1 MAVSSTATDYSGL
14 GTGASATYGT
24 GIYANA
30 SDQIKVYAN
39 GVRQTL
45 GVNYSLNGIG
55 AGTGVNVVGSFANGA
70 TVYIERVTPI
80 TQLVDTQNNETIL
93 EDVLDAEFDKLTMIA
108 QELGGISARALLVP
122 KGESGLAVPAQAA
135 RLNRFLAFDATG
147 ALVVSTGTGN
157 DTALRSDL
165 AATTGATLMSWL
177 SSRASAVVRSIA
189 DVFADHV
196 SVMDFIPLAERVKIR
211 LRTSTADLAA
221 YFSAAAACGTEV
233 LVPDGLYNVSSFT
246 MASAGAAFVGQGAG
260 TVVRAT
266 NPALNM
272 ITLAADDIRLERM
285 RLEGVATSAIDA
297 TFAVFSAAAA
307 PAKRAKLVDL
317 SVSGPD
323 AARGFNNF
331 AKFDTGCDY
340 PEVRGCYVERL
351 WGTDSGF
358 GYGVLCGGVIAPK
371 VLGNV
376 FIGSASRGRHAIYL
390 SAGTSHGRALYNYVS
405 GFQWEGITSYSTDAQ
420 PTAVDNIIAFNTLV
434 GCASSGGFSNS
445 SISLFTNTQECT
457 VAFNRIKNSGGCGIK
472 SDGTG
477 SVNHK
482 HNRIIGNQVLES
494 GYIGIDIA
502 SLQGFDLVLNH
513 VRESSQVAVGTYANI
528 RLLSDGVTAT
538 SAGLVA
544 LNRSHG
550 TAFARSAF
558 QCNATVPVPSDIK
571 CVGNRFDV
579 CNLTDVE
586 LTSAIVQIDGR
597 IRAAIG
603 AFDPP
608 SIANGASY
616 STSVSVPGSE
626 VGDVVT
632 LAHAVAN
639 FDGCA
644 YQGGVT
650 ANGTVGVTILNNSGG
665 AKDLPAATLSVDVWK
680 RKP

>member
-1 MAVSSTATDYSGL
+1 MAVETTTTGASFTGTGVSST
-14 GTGASATYGT
+14 
-24 GIYANA
+24 YAPGFYVNS
-30 SDQIKVYAN
+30 SDQVVVTVD
-39 GVRQTL
+39 GVLQTL
-45 GVNYSLNGIG
+45 GDDYVVNNVG
-55 AGTGVNVVGSFANGA
+55 ASTGCDIVGTFTLGSAIY
-70 TVYIERVTPI
+70 VERVTPI

-122 KGESGLAVPAQAA
+122 KGEIGLAVPAQAA
-135 RLNRFLAFDATG
+135 RINRFLAFDATG
-147 ALVVSTGTGN
+147 ALTVSTGTGN
-157 DTALRSDL
+157 DAALRVDL
-165 AATTGATLMSWL
+165 AATTGATLISWL
-177 SSRASAVVRSIA
+177 SSRAGAVARSIA

-196 SVMDFIPLAERVKIR
+196 SVMDFIPLVERVKIR

-233 LVPDGLYNVSSFT
+233 LVPDGLYNVSAFAMT
-246 MASAGAAFVGQGAG
+246 TAGAAFVGQGAG

-266 NPALNM
+266 DPALNM

-285 RLEGVATSAIDA
+285 RLEGAATSAADS
-297 TFAVFSAAAA
+297 TFAIFSAAAA
-307 PAKRAKLVDL
+307 PAKRAKLIDL
-317 SVSGPD
+317 IASGQD
-323 AARGFNNF
+323 AARGFNSF

-351 WGTDSGF
+351 WGTNSGR

-376 FIGSASRGRHAIYL
+376 FIGSAGRGRHAVYL
-390 SAGTSHGRALYNYVS
+390 SAGTSYGRALYNYVS
-405 GFQWEGITSYSTDAQ
+405 EFQGEGITSYTTDAQ
-420 PTAVDNIIAFNTLV
+420 PATVDNIIAFNTLI
-434 GCASSGGFSNS
+434 GCASSGGFWNS
-445 SISLFTNTQECT
+445 SISLFTNTHECT

-477 SVNHK
+477 SVNHRN
-482 HNRIIGNQVLES
+482 NRIIGNQVLES
-494 GYIGIDIA
+494 GYVGIDIA

-513 VRESSQVAVGTYANI
+513 VRESSQVAAGTHPNI

-550 TAFARSAF
+550 SAFARSAF
-558 QCNATVPVPSDIK
+558 QCNATAPVPSDIK
-571 CVGNRFDV
+571 CTGNHFEV

-586 LTSAIVQIDGR
+586 LNSAIVQIDGR
-597 IRAAIG
+597 IRAVIG
-603 AFDPP
+603 SFDPP

-632 LAHAVAN
+632 LAHAVGD

-650 ANGTVGVTILNNSGG
+650 ANGTVAVTILNNSGG
-665 AKDLPAATLSVDVWK
+665 AKDLPAATLWVDVWK